1 MRVLLDIN
9 VILDAMLQRAP
20 WQQDADA
27 VIQAAKLGLI
37 VCSTT
42 AHSLPTIFYV
52 GKKALGRAAARTE
65 VRTYLTAFEIISIGK
80 QTLLDADALSGPDFE
95 DDIVIAAAVASAQD
109 AIVTRNTS
117 DFAHSPILVL
127 TPPELLK
134 RIQMLIPPPATANVP
149 P

>member
-27 VIQAAKLGLI
+27 VIQAAKRGLI

-65 VRTYLTAFEIISIGK
+65 VRTYRAYSPNKVMQLR
-80 QTLLDADALSGPDFE
+80 
-95 DDIVIAAAVASAQD
+95 
-109 AIVTRNTS
+109 RN
-117 DFAHSPILVL
+117 I
-127 TPPELLK
+127 
-134 RIQMLIPPPATANVP
+134 VP
-149 P
+149 PLDVVTSAV